1 MFFLLITIKHNSLT
15 YLVRVPISGGK
26 VDNRLEYKYNSVR
39 EEATSLTEGGRVL
52 MLDLE
57 RFNLVRPSS
66 LHLLNSRDKSYKKV
80 IQTLRLVKRW
90 HWLILYKFGFSTR
103 SNCIKVT
110 YHIWSWHNF
119 WRFFASRVFG
129 FSIDCYHN
137 TFLFGNRTR
146 TTFILLFLKIEKH
159 IR

>member
-80 IQTLRLVKRW
+80 IQTLRLVKR
-90 HWLILYKFGFSTR
+90 
-103 SNCIKVT
+103 
-110 YHIWSWHNF
+110 
-119 WRFFASRVFG
+119 
-129 FSIDCYHN
+129 
-137 TFLFGNRTR
+137 
-146 TTFILLFLKIEKH
+146 
-159 IR
+159 